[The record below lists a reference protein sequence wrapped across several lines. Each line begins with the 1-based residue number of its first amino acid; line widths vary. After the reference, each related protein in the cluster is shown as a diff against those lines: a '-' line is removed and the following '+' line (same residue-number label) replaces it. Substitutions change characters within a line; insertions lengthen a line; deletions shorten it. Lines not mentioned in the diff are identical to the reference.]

1 VLLLITITLVAQAA
15 VNAISITSAT
25 ALDARRSSA
34 LARGLA
40 ATPDQV
46 SAGLSAAQVLPA
58 LDGAIVGVPVGM
70 ALAEALDD
78 DPVTIP
84 ALWPLLAVVLGGARH
99 RGPHRHTG
107 PHQRPP
113 WRRRDPPIRTCMT
126 RPREGHGRPGLGS
139 VGG

>member
-84 ALWPLLAVVLGGARH
+84 ALWPLLAVVLGGVLVIAALAAIPAHISAR
-99 RGPHRHTG
+99 RGVAETLRS
-107 PHQRPP
+107 
-113 WRRRDPPIRTCMT
+113 
-126 RPREGHGRPGLGS
+126 ELA
-139 VGG
+139 

>member
-84 ALWPLLAVVLGGARH
+84 ALWPLLAVVLGGVLVIAALTAIPAHLSAR
-99 RGPHRHTG
+99 RGVAETLRS
-107 PHQRPP
+107 
-113 WRRRDPPIRTCMT
+113 
-126 RPREGHGRPGLGS
+126 ELA
-139 VGG
+139 